1 MTSEVASKMLDS
13 IKVKADEG
21 EEEEEEEEE
30 LVDPAAEIKEKC
42 GEGTCSGV
50 KVRWCLDVGFY
61 DGVAVLC
68 CGDGVAV
75 L

>member
-30 LVDPAAEIKEKC
+30 ELVDPAAEIKEKC
-42 GEGTCSGV
+42 GEGTCSGM
-50 KVRWCLDVGFY
+50 KVRWCLE
-61 DGVAVLC
+61 VL
-68 CGDGVAV
+68 
-75 L
+75 